1 MAKYKPYDYNQLIM
15 IPVSLEAQLIPGTLE
30 HTIHMVVENEIDI
43 SIFDEKYNN
52 DETGCK
58 AYNPKILLKSILLGY
73 ARGKIGSRKIEQA
86 CRENIIFMALTC
98 GKTPDHSTI
107 AAFVTSMGE
116 ETLFIFQKVLLIC
129 DRLGLLGGTCFAVD
143 GCKLPGNASK
153 EWSGTFDELQK
164 KQEKLKE
171 RLSEMLQEHI
181 VTDQKEYSNEKQE
194 KKADD
199 LKKQIEKIETFLK
212 ENEPKPGKKKKE
224 NKSNITD
231 NDSHLM
237 RTSHG
242 VIQGY
247 NAQAM
252 VDSEHQIIVHADAGD
267 SGQDDEH
274 LPMMIEGLKE
284 NLKAIGKSEK
294 VLQEAVILGDANYN
308 SPTNL
313 TTCVKDDL
321 NAYFPD
327 KNFRKT
333 DPRQKQTN
341 NRFSMNDFIF
351 NEKEDNYTCPAQ
363 KTLIRKSDI
372 KRNGQKYYRSYV
384 AQELDC
390 QACSYRKRCLTK
402 KQSKRRYLSVM
413 YAKEVAEYAQ
423 NMNAKFNTVEGR
435 KIYDQRIVIDEP
447 VFANLRIQKRLDK
460 FVLRGKNKVNIQWIL
475 YCIVHN
481 LEKLA
486 NNGYQRACLNVA

>member
-1 MAKYKPYDYNQLIM
+1 MAKYKPYNYNQLIM

-30 HTIHMVVENEIDI
+30 HTIHMVVENEIDT

-52 DETGCK
+52 DETGCN

-107 AAFVTSMGE
+107 AAFVSSME
-116 ETLFIFQKVLLIC
+116 EEILSIFQKVLLIC

-143 GCKLPGNASK
+143 GCKLPGNTSK
-153 EWSGTFDELQK
+153 QWSGTFDELQN

-171 RLSEMLQEHI
+171 RLAGMLQEHI
-181 VTDQKEYSNEKQE
+181 ISDQEGCSDDKYE
-194 KKADD
+194 KKTKN
-199 LKKQIEKIETFLK
+199 LKKQIEKIEAFLK
-212 ENEPKPGKKKKE
+212 ENKPKPGKKKKE
-224 NKSNITD
+224 NKSNIID

-237 RTSHG
+237 MTSHG

-247 NAQAM
+247 NAQVM
-252 VDSEHQIIVHADAGD
+252 VDSKHQIIAYADAGD

-294 VLQEAVILGDANYN
+294 VLEKAVILGDSNYN

-313 TTCVKDDL
+313 TKCMDNNL

-327 KNFRKT
+327 TNFRKT
-333 DPRQKQTN
+333 DPRKKQTITK
-341 NRFSMNDFIF
+341 FSLKDFVF
-351 NEKEDNYTCPAQ
+351 NAKEDTYTCPAQ
-363 KTLIRKSDI
+363 KKLTRQSNI
-372 KRNGQKYYRSYV
+372 KRHGQKYYRNYA
-384 AQELDC
+384 AQQVDC
-390 QACSYRKRCLTK
+390 QICAYRKCCLLK
-402 KQSKRRYLSVM
+402 KQSKRRYLSVI
-413 YAKEVAEYAQ
+413 YDKRAAEYAQ
-423 NMNAKFNTVEGR
+423 DMNTKLNTVEGR
-435 KIYDQRIVIDEP
+435 KIYDQRIAINEP
-447 VFANLRIQKRLDK
+447 VFANLRTQKRLDK
-460 FVLRGKNKVNIQWIL
+460 FVLRGKNKVNIQWRL

-481 LEKLA
+481 LEKIA
-486 NNGYQRACLNVA
+486 NNGYQTACLNVA